1 MRNSMTVQSQSDH
14 DRPPEDVCT
23 RSDGMKAGGRGG
35 GRMAAAAAPATK
47 SVIVTQFQVV
57 SLMKN
62 TVVMGMKN
70 AE

>member
-1 MRNSMTVQSQSDH
+1 
-14 DRPPEDVCT
+14 
-23 RSDGMKAGGRGG
+23 
-35 GRMAAAAAPATK
+35 MAAAAAPATK

-57 SLMKN
+57 SLIKN